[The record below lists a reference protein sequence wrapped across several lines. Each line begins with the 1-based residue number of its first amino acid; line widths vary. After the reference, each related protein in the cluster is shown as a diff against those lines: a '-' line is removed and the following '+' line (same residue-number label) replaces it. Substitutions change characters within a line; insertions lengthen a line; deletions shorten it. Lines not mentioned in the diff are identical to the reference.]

1 MRFIPISKNSGS
13 IDIIK
18 KIHFLIQRYPANNN
32 NDMITIKIPE
42 GGIMDIK
49 IKDNMIP
56 PKKEP
61 MPSIKYTFCGFKM
74 KEAAGNRA
82 PKMIQE
88 GDRVT
93 SEITKIL

>member
-1 MRFIPISKNSGS
+1 
-13 IDIIK
+13 
-18 KIHFLIQRYPANNN
+18 
-32 NDMITIKIPE
+32 
-42 GGIMDIK
+42 MDIK